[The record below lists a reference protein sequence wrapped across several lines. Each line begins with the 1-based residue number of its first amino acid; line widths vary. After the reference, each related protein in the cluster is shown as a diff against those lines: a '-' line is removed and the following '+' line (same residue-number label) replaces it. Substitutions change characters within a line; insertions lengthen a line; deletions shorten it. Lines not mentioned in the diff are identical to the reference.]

1 MTLVFE
7 PVEGIGE
14 VSPGDDIGALIAERC
29 ELSPGDVV
37 VVTSKIVSKS
47 AGLAT
52 TRPKD
57 ELLAAETDRVVA
69 RRGPTSIV
77 RTHHGLTMA
86 AAGIDNSNT
95 APGTLIPLPPDP
107 DGAASAIR
115 RRLEELTGLS
125 VAVVISDTAGRAWRT
140 GQTDIAIG
148 CAGLLPV
155 DSFEGRT
162 DPYGNPLA
170 VTAPAIADQLA
181 GGAELASGKFG
192 ARPVV
197 VVRGADPAWLLQ
209 DDGPGARALIRDEA
223 SDMFGLGAREAAVAA
238 VIGDQPVRGLPVDP
252 TMTLDDIVDLALSGL
267 DFPRRHVS
275 VDGSTVVL
283 SIGLDDQ
290 LGAGVLAQR
299 LVSLG
304 IAHGTAIGVRVTS
317 LPQD

>member
-7 PVEGIGE
+7 PVDGIGE
-14 VSPGDDIGALIAERC
+14 VSPGDDIATLVADRAT
-29 ELSPGDVV
+29 LANGDVV
-37 VVTSKIVSKS
+37 VVTSKIVSKA

-52 TRPKD
+52 TRDKD
-57 ELLAAETDRVVA
+57 ELLAVETDRVVA

-107 DGAASAIR
+107 DGSAGAIR
-115 RRLEELTGLS
+115 ARLRELTGLT
-125 VAVVISDTAGRAWRT
+125 VAVIVSDTAGRAWRT

-148 CAGLLPV
+148 CAGLLP
-155 DSFEGRT
+155 SESYEGRI

-170 VTAPAIADQLA
+170 VTAPAVADELA

-192 ARPVV
+192 GRPVV
-197 VVRGADPAWLLQ
+197 IVRGADPAWLTE

-238 VIGDQPVRGLPVDP
+238 ILGDGPVRGLPTDP
-252 TMTLDDIVDLALSGL
+252 TATVDGIVDLALAGL
-267 DFPRRHVS
+267 GFPRHQVA
-275 VDGSTVVL
+275 VDGSTVVV
-283 SIGLDDQ
+283 SVGLDDQ
-290 LGAGVLAQR
+290 LSAGVLAQR

-304 IAHGTAIGVRVTS
+304 IAHGTPVTVQITS
-317 LPQD
+317 LADA